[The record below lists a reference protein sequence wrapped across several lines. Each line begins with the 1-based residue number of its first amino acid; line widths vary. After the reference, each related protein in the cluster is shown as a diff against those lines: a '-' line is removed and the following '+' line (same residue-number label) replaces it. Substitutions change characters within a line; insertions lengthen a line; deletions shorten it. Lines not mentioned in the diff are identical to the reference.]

1 MIWRTT
7 AVMPGQG
14 SGQRSELWL
23 GLYCPQL
30 PLLAAWQCDLRL
42 PELHAVHG
50 FRHGRHLVLQAS
62 AAARRAGVASG
73 QPLAT
78 ALAVAPALH
87 SRPRNLR
94 AEASL
99 LEQLALG
106 AWQGSSRV
114 VQAPPDSVLLE
125 IAGSR
130 RLYGGL
136 RPLVEALRADLE
148 HRGLPVQLG
157 SAPVPAAARLFARHG
172 LHAANINNMRERLH
186 GLSLTALAVD
196 DRQVQALAGCGLKT
210 VAELLRLPAPERA
223 RRFGQEFNRRLL
235 CLEGR
240 QATPLAAWQP
250 PEEFRLR
257 LELPAA
263 SSDSSALLFV
273 FRRAL
278 ERMAHWLDVR
288 DQALMRL
295 RIWLHREN
303 SGGSTA
309 LKLGLSRPDAD
320 AVRLLELLALKLE
333 RLELSAAVEAVELR
347 AESTAEHRPPQADLW
362 SGHGNRGD
370 AWPAL
375 LDRLRA
381 RLGDDGLSGL
391 APRPD
396 HRPEK
401 AWRWVE
407 PGTPTHCEDTRP
419 RPTWLLPAPRPC
431 RRENLRLEEG
441 PERIEA
447 GWWDEDECRRD
458 YFIARDRHGRRLW
471 VFHEHRPR
479 AGWFIH
485 GLFD

>member
-1 MIWRTT
+1 M
-7 AVMPGQG
+7 
-14 SGQRSELWL
+14 SGRGNGRRSERWL

-30 PLLAAWQCDLRL
+30 ALLAAWQCDPRV
-42 PELHAVHG
+42 PELHAVHRY
-50 FRHGRHLVLQAS
+50 RHGRHMIVQAS
-62 AAARRAGVASG
+62 AAARRAGVAPG

-87 SRPRNLR
+87 SRPRDLR

-99 LEQLALG
+99 LEQLALA
-106 AWQGSSRV
+106 AWQGSSHV

-148 HRGLPVQLG
+148 RRGLPVQLG
-157 SAPVPAAARLFARHG
+157 SAPVAATARLFARHG
-172 LHAANINNMRERLH
+172 VHAADINSMREKLG
-186 GLSLTALAVD
+186 GLSLTALAAD
-196 DRQVQALAGCGLKT
+196 DKQAQALAGCGLKS

-223 RRFGQEFNRRLL
+223 RRFGAELNRRLL

-240 QATPLAAWQP
+240 QATALAAWQP
-250 PEEFRLR
+250 PQEFRLR

-278 ERMAHWLDVR
+278 ERMAHWLEVR
-288 DQALMRL
+288 DQALTRL
-295 RIWLHREN
+295 RTWLHREN
-303 SGGSTA
+303 GGGSIA
-309 LKLGLSRPDAD
+309 LEVGLSRPGTDAE
-320 AVRLLELLALKLE
+320 RLLELLALKLE
-333 RLELSAAVEAVELR
+333 NLELPAAVEAVELS

-362 SGHGNRGD
+362 SGHNRSD

-381 RLGDDGLSGL
+381 RLGDEGLSGL
-391 APRPD
+391 AARLD

-447 GWWDEDECRRD
+447 GWWDEDDCRRD